1 MNKTKLIR
9 TLNTLTPEEWSSFR
23 KYLLMYTRKGS
34 DNFDFFEFLHIR
46 KDRLSSMVDAD
57 IIRERHFAQ
66 LTSKGFSNMMSRI
79 FNWLEEWLSI
89 HEFKKQAYQQELML
103 VKAYNKRGLY
113 KLADR
118 TAKKTEDSI
127 TKKPSLG
134 INKNKAIADLYHI
147 QYYSENPI
155 KQFNGG
161 EILSKLSD
169 HYTASV
175 QEYVSTYVLEL
186 INFSRIKNIDLSS
199 QILLANELKQ
209 LIPATDL
216 SEKMNQ
222 LQHIIE
228 NDDSDSLVDLFKN
241 LKASK
246 FDLSDMTHTLITY
259 YLISHSLRLW
269 IKGKL
274 TSLKTIGEIFEY
286 AIDSEVLLQNGKIDH
301 NKFVNIVDTLGKIK
315 PYNWVKRFIE
325 KYNGLVNT
333 DDLEGSKNL
342 VLALL
347 AFKTGRYDEIHERL
361 ITTSFK
367 DFGLELR
374 RNCLISVA
382 LYKDQNIDLVLL
394 NSKLSNIK
402 RQLRRKKIKVSQKFY
417 QSHYNFID
425 CIDRLS
431 KSKYNGDNV
440 DLSQYQNLIYRTWLQ
455 EEISKK
461 K

>member
-23 KYLLMYTRKGS
+23 KYLLMHTRKGS

-199 QILLANELKQ
+199 QILL
-209 LIPATDL
+209 
-216 SEKMNQ
+216 
-222 LQHIIE
+222 
-228 NDDSDSLVDLFKN
+228 
-241 LKASK
+241 
-246 FDLSDMTHTLITY
+246 
-259 YLISHSLRLW
+259 
-269 IKGKL
+269 
-274 TSLKTIGEIFEY
+274 
-286 AIDSEVLLQNGKIDH
+286 
-301 NKFVNIVDTLGKIK
+301 
-315 PYNWVKRFIE
+315 
-325 KYNGLVNT
+325 
-333 DDLEGSKNL
+333 
-342 VLALL
+342 
-347 AFKTGRYDEIHERL
+347 
-361 ITTSFK
+361 
-367 DFGLELR
+367 
-374 RNCLISVA
+374 
-382 LYKDQNIDLVLL
+382 
-394 NSKLSNIK
+394 
-402 RQLRRKKIKVSQKFY
+402 
-417 QSHYNFID
+417 
-425 CIDRLS
+425 
-431 KSKYNGDNV
+431 
-440 DLSQYQNLIYRTWLQ
+440 
-455 EEISKK
+455 
-461 K
+461 